1 MKKLLILFLSL
12 ILLVSAIP
20 TVSVSAAKEPTFVV
34 SKEKA
39 DAGDTVKVT
48 ISTKNNP
55 GIISMKLLVKY
66 DANALEL
73 TDAKDGKF
81 NNVVFSDTKT
91 TPFIVN
97 WIDSIHP
104 NNKTN
109 GTVATLVFKV
119 LDTAPEGKSE
129 ISVSYDP
136 DDVFEMTSS
145 NDFVNVTFATQNGY
159 VDITN
164 SNATSNSSSKQETDE
179 DTVSSD
185 DNQTSSNVPDSTY
198 SQILEQ
204 IYESA
209 DNQSVSDEVANNS
222 GDGSVAN
229 QDESQNSWIIW
240 VVIAAV
246 VLLGGAFAV
255 VIMKSKKDK

>member
-209 DNQSVSDEVANNS
+209 NKDNNSQNDVSDNS
-222 GDGSVAN
+222 NTTGD
-229 QDESQNSWIIW
+229 NSSNGWIIW
-240 VVIAAV
+240 VVVAAV
-246 VLLGGAFAV
+246 VVLGGAFAI
-255 VIMKSKKDK
+255 VIIKSKKEK

>member
-204 IYESA
+204 IYDSA
-209 DNQSVSDEVANNS
+209 NKDNNSQNDVSDNS
-222 GDGSVAN
+222 NTTGD
-229 QDESQNSWIIW
+229 NSSNGWIIW
-240 VVIAAV
+240 VVVAAV
-246 VLLGGAFAV
+246 VVLGGAFAI
-255 VIMKSKKDK
+255 VIIKSKKEK